1 MKVLGR
7 TLVDCEPGYL
17 GLAFLVPFTKVPF
30 LIILVQVVLRPH
42 LEN

>member
-1 MKVLGR
+1 MKVLER
-7 TLVDCEPGYL
+7 ILVDCEL
-17 GLAFLVPFTKVPF
+17 GCLELGFLVPFTKVPL